1 MLIYAIAQE
10 LSAATRQTLQTLLAA
25 SQLDVEYVS
34 ILDNLSMLGVRVESV
49 ATGGGREA

>member
-10 LSAATRQTLQTLLAA
+10 LSAPPRQTLLSA
-25 SQLDVEYVS
+25 SQLGAEYVS

-49 ATGGGREA
+49 ATGDGREA

>member
-10 LSAATRQTLQTLLAA
+10 LSATTRQTRVAA
-25 SQLDVEYVS
+25 GQLDVEYVS

-49 ATGGGREA
+49 ATGDGREA

>member
-10 LSAATRQTLQTLLAA
+10 LSATTRQTLLAA
-25 SQLDVEYVS
+25 SQLGAEYVS

-49 ATGGGREA
+49 TAGDGREA

>member
-10 LSAATRQTLQTLLAA
+10 LSATTRQTLQTLLAA
-25 SQLDVEYVS
+25 SQLGAEYVS

-49 ATGGGREA
+49 AAGDGREA

>member
-10 LSAATRQTLQTLLAA
+10 LSAATRQTLLAA